1 MNEHIDLSD
10 RTEALH
16 SEALLTRENTRLLPR
31 YHPLKKGF
39 LLFDKVLDRNYA
51 SVLPMRGSTPEVY
64 IIIPW
69 YSAKITP
76 IA

>member
-31 YHPLKKGF
+31 YHPLKKDFCF
-39 LLFDKVLDRNYA
+39 LTKY
-51 SVLPMRGSTPEVY
+51 
-64 IIIPW
+64 
-69 YSAKITP
+69 
-76 IA
+76 